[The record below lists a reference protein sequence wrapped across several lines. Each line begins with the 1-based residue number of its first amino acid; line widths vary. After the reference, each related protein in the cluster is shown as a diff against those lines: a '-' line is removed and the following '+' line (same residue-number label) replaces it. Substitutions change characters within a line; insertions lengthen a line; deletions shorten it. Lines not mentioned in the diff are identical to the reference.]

1 MKVTTNIIE
10 ETQREAMINRPH
22 NDFGS
27 VKPIAKDRFCIY
39 EDKIIFQESSIIPA
53 LIKIF
58 MEAVDNP
65 IDIAIKHKLKSLV
78 IDIHVDSES
87 ISVKDNGPGIPNIK
101 CDIGEYIMFKAFCK
115 YNTSSNYK
123 EFRNQ
128 GQKGVN
134 GKGIKGSNTLS
145 TKFIA
150 TSDDG
155 KLKVT
160 VTSTENNLH
169 HEVKESKSSGTS
181 GVSIKFYPDFKIING
196 AEKIDE
202 DHIIRMYEYVLMQS
216 LTYPDIT
223 FKFNGKKVVY
233 TPKKFV
239 SLFNKTSILE
249 ENENYFFGVLH
260 NEFDDFKQLSFV
272 NGLETSKGGTHI
284 DYLVNNIVSAVREK
298 LVKKYKSIKPADV
311 RNKLTFIMIA
321 KDVKDIDW
329 DGQTKESI
337 TTPNKYWIEYFK
349 DVDFNKLVNKIIKT
363 PEIIDPI
370 TEVYKIKEEFKLRQE
385 LKNAEKPEKKK
396 PKDEKLLT
404 PIGEWNR
411 LLLCEG
417 DSASASLSKI
427 LGRQGNGFYAMF
439 GVPPNAFDMDMKD
452 LIQSDKMKALQGII
466 GLKYSQTTQDNI
478 NFNEIIIATD
488 ADLPGFFIRGQLLG
502 LFARFGKNLFDEG
515 KIKILRTPVIVGYDS
530 KENIIEWFYDAEDL
544 QVFEKAN
551 PKTKLTFEWK
561 KGLASWDQ
569 KELQFIIKEEG
580 LDNMLETMVYDDKA
594 FDSLNNWL
602 NGKMA
607 DKRKEML
614 DGFEFNIVNL

>member
-1 MKVTTNIIE
+1 
-10 ETQREAMINRPH
+10 MI
-22 NDFGS
+22 
-27 VKPIAKDRFCIY
+27 V
-39 EDKIIFQESSIIPA
+39 
-53 LIKIF
+53 
-58 MEAVDNP
+58 
-65 IDIAIKHKLKSLV
+65 KSLPNKKYIEMFSSDYELVQSDNYFFAILPNQLDDFRLFSYVNGLNVSKGGMHIDYITNEV
-78 IDIHVDSES
+78 ITRLRTALQ
-87 ISVKDNGPGIPNIK
+87 KK
-101 CDIGEYIMFKAFCK
+101 
-115 YNTSSNYK
+115 YK
-123 EFRNQ
+123 E
-128 GQKGVN
+128 
-134 GKGIKGSNTLS
+134 IKPGDIKNKIMVVAILRDFKNLKFDSQ
-145 TKFIA
+145 TKE
-150 TSDDG
+150 
-155 KLKVT
+155 T
-160 VTSTENNLH
+160 VTNSIA
-169 HEVKESKSSGTS
+169 EVKEYFGNIDFDALSK
-181 GVSIKFYPDFKIING
+181 KI
-196 AEKIDE
+196 
-202 DHIIRMYEYVLMQS
+202 L
-216 LTYPDIT
+216 
-223 FKFNGKKVVY
+223 
-233 TPKKFV
+233 
-239 SLFNKTSILE
+239 
-249 ENENYFFGVLH
+249 
-260 NEFDDFKQLSFV
+260 
-272 NGLETSKGGTHI
+272 
-284 DYLVNNIVSAVREK
+284 
-298 LVKKYKSIKPADV
+298 
-311 RNKLTFIMIA
+311 RNA
-321 KDVKDIDW
+321 K
-329 DGQTKESI
+329 
-337 TTPNKYWIEYFK
+337 
-349 DVDFNKLVNKIIKT
+349 
-363 PEIIDPI
+363 IIDPI